1 MRPIKLKV
9 CGMRDSS
16 NILEVASTH
25 PDFMGFIFYEKSQ
38 RYVGQNFGIPD
49 DLDAHIQ
56 KVGVFV
62 NENVKMIL
70 ELASKH
76 NLNFAQL
83 HGDEPPEE
91 CIELKN
97 NGIKVIK
104 AFSIHENFDFGEVDA
119 FQSCVDYFLFDTK
132 GKARGGNGIAF
143 NWNLLKSYNGDLPFF
158 LSGGIDPENVNLIQK
173 LNRDQLFAI
182 DVNSGIE
189 SAPGC
194 KDVSK
199 LNLLI
204 KNCKI

>member
-1 MRPIKLKV
+1 
-9 CGMRDSS
+9 MRDSS

-25 PDFMGFIFYEKSQ
+25 PDFMGFIFYEKSP
-38 RYVGQNFGIPD
+38 RYVGQNFRIPD
-49 DLDAHIQ
+49 DLDVHIQ

-62 NENVKMIL
+62 NGKVKKIVKL
-70 ELASKH
+70 VSKH
-76 NLNFAQL
+76 HLNFVQL
-83 HGDEPPEE
+83 HGDESPEE

-104 AFSIHENFDFGEVDA
+104 AFSIDKNFDFGEVDA
-119 FQSCVDYFLFDTK
+119 YQSCVDYFLFDTK
-132 GKARGGNGIAF
+132 GKARGGNGITF
-143 NWNLLKSYNGDLPFF
+143 NWNLLKSYNGDVPFF
-158 LSGGIDPENVNLIQK
+158 LSGGIDPENVDLIQK
-173 LNRDQLFAI
+173 LNHKQLLAI
-182 DVNSGIE
+182 DVNSRIE